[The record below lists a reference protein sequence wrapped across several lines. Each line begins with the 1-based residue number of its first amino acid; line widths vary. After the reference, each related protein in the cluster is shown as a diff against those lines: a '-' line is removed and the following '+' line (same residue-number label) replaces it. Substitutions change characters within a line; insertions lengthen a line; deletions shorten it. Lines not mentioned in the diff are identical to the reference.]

1 MHLFRMRRAVLG
13 LTSLVATLGVGL
25 VTATSAG
32 AIALPFTANMTA
44 AQMNAAGTPG
54 EAGASGTASLS
65 MDSTTN
71 QICYSISWSGI
82 PDGVVF
88 GHIHEGQAGVPE
100 NPGFTVNLF
109 GPNLSGA
116 KSPQSGCVLAIPG
129 QINLIEL
136 TPAFYL
142 VTLHSK
148 NFPVGA
154 IRGQLVKG

>member
-1 MHLFRMRRAVLG
+1 MHLLRMRRAALG

-44 AQMNAAGTPG
+44 AQMTAAGTPG

-82 PDGVVF
+82 TDKVVF

-116 KSPQSGCVLAIPG
+116 TSPQSGCALAIPG

-142 VTLHSK
+142 VTLHTT